1 MVDEGP
7 AKVPVLTAPLLYDAL
22 AMNRRCFAGL
32 LGTGAALYAAPQS
45 DRRLSEITFAGIEIF
60 RVRVNRLGNWVIARV
75 RTSAGISGLGDA
87 SHSGRGDPS
96 AAKLNEYAGWMTGRS
111 IYDVEWLRQRAHPE
125 VARHGRAASC
135 ALSAI
140 EQALYDIQGQAAGVP
155 TYQLFGGKLRGTVRN
170 YANINRSSEGREP
183 AAFAKMAGSAVAAGF
198 DAIKLAPFDGMPANG
213 SAAEIEAH
221 TRLGVDC
228 VRAVRE
234 VIGSDG
240 DLLIDAHSHFDRVR
254 GMDLLRRLE
263 PLNLFWL
270 EEVARPV
277 ADLAAL
283 NQAAPMPTAGGE
295 SLFGL
300 RENFEYIRA
309 GAVDILM
316 PDVKY
321 CGGMLE
327 LKKVAAMAEGAGM
340 PVSPHGPASP
350 VGNAAA
356 AQVCVG
362 LPNFQ
367 ILEFSHGETDW
378 RSELIDPPETLAK
391 GMLAVSERPGFGI
404 RLNEKTAARQKA
416 G

>member
-1 MVDEGP
+1 
-7 AKVPVLTAPLLYDAL
+7 
-22 AMNRRCFAGL
+22 MNRRSLVGL
-32 LGTGAALYAAPQS
+32 LGTGAAALYAAPQA
-45 DRRLSEITFAGIEIF
+45 DRRLTEITVKGIEIF
-60 RVRVNRLGNWVIARV
+60 RLRVNRLGNWVIARV
-75 RTSAGISGLGDA
+75 RTSAGLSGLGDA
-87 SHSGRGDPS
+87 SHSGREDPS
-96 AAKLNEYAGWMTGRS
+96 VGKLSEYAGWMAGRT
-111 IYDVEWLRQRAHPE
+111 IYDIEWLRGRAYPE
-125 VARHGRAASC
+125 VARYGRAASC

-140 EQALYDIQGQAAGVP
+140 EQALYDIQGQAAGLP
-155 TYQLFGGKLRGTVRN
+155 TYQLFGGKLRDTVRN
-170 YANINRSSEGREP
+170 YANINRSTELREP
-183 AAFAKMAGSAVAAGF
+183 AAFAKMAASAVAAGF
-198 DAIKLAPFDGMPANG
+198 DAIKLAPFDSMPAKG

-234 VIGSDG
+234 VLGPGG
-240 DLLIDAHSHFDRVR
+240 DLLIDAHSHFDRPR

-263 PLNLFWL
+263 PLKLFWL
-270 EEVARPV
+270 EEVARPLR
-277 ADLAAL
+277 DLAAI

-300 RENFEYIRA
+300 RENLDYIRA

-350 VGNAAA
+350 VGNMAA

-378 RSELIDPPETLAK
+378 RAELIDPPEALDK
-391 GMLAVSERPGFGI
+391 GMLALSGRPGFGI
-404 RLNEKTAARQKA
+404 RLNEKTAARHKA
-416 G
+416 E